1 MSFTL
6 ATLKSTVQD
15 YLQVNETTFNNNLN
29 TFIQESENRIFKMV
43 QLPEQRKN
51 VQGTL
56 SNANRFLST
65 PTDFYAPFSLAVIDG
80 SNKYHY
86 LDFKHPSFIKEYSP
100 VTTTTAFPKYYS
112 QFDDSAFE
120 ISPVPDSG
128 YTVELHYL
136 AKPTSLT
143 AGSDSGTT
151 LLSTEHPDPLL
162 YGTLV
167 EAAVFLKET
176 PDVIANFEARFKEG
190 ISRMKNLSEGRGTRD
205 EYRYDLLRT
214 GVT

>member
-29 TFIQESENRIFKMV
+29 TFIQQSESRIFKLV

-56 SNANRFLST
+56 TASNRFLAT
-65 PTDFYAPFSLAVIDG
+65 PSDFFAPFSLAVIDS

-86 LDFKHPSFIKEYSP
+86 LDFKHPSFIKQFSP
-100 VTTTTAFPKYYS
+100 TTTTTGRPRYYS
-112 QFDDSAFE
+112 LFDETAFE
-120 ISPVPDSG
+120 LSPVPDSAF
-128 YTVELHYL
+128 TAELHYL
-136 AKPTSLT
+136 FKPASLT

-151 LLSTEHPDPLL
+151 FLSADHPDPLL

-167 EAAVFLKET
+167 EAAVFLKEA
-176 PDVIANFEARFKEG
+176 PDVIGTFEARFKEG
-190 ISRMKNLSEGRGTRD
+190 IARMKNLSEGRGTRD
-205 EYRYDLLRT
+205 EYRFDLLRT
-214 GVT
+214 GVS